1 MSEVLLLIESFK
13 DKTLEEMRTIYGKTN
28 RTWTTGST
36 GLHINPN
43 FTWASGTESTAF
55 TTGSAWHDADQIG
68 ITGSDI
74 EKATAQELLVPFQD
88 ALEAIMKQ
96 ANVQHPG
103 VVSKLESTGGVMAKA
118 GGAVGVMAQAVI
130 KDIDPVKGVPGMFKV
145 AIVPSEKHCFGTHI
159 RITNLST
166 GAVRELHAHE
176 KSHLIITDCPGG
188 TRYNLEVAY
197 DGANPLK
204 VWSDPKPFWGQ

>member
-1 MSEVLLLIESFK
+1 MHTPKLIEYFK
-13 DKTLEEMRTIYGKTN
+13 GKTLEEMREIYVKVN
-28 RTWTTGST
+28 RTWVAGST
-36 GLHINPN
+36 GIHLNPN
-43 FTWASGTESTAF
+43 FTWDAGTEATCNS
-55 TTGSAWHDADQIG
+55 TGSAWHEADEIG
-68 ITGSDI
+68 ITGTDI
-74 EKATAQELLVPFQD
+74 QKEEAQELLVPYQD
-88 ALEAIMKQ
+88 ALSVIMTK
-96 ANVQHPG
+96 ANVLHLG
-103 VVSKLESTGGVMAKA
+103 VLSKLESTGGVMAET
-118 GGAVGVMAQAVI
+118 GGEVGVMAQAVI
-130 KDIDPVKGVPGMFKV
+130 KDIDPVKGVSGMFKV

-166 GAVRELHAHE
+166 GAVREVHVHE